1 MPNRL
6 SRLLTAEEL
15 IILYSQPI
23 LSDSE
28 RAEYFTFNDT
38 EVMTL
43 NQFQDMECA
52 IYFAI
57 CLVFFKI
64 KQTFVPFR
72 YQDVTKE
79 RRHVMQRYFPN
90 KASPKA
96 LPKKRNTIARIEN
109 TVLSLCHYQRY
120 TGSVKINLLK
130 KLQKQASLF
139 PRQRKLC
146 QECLELFKKNHIA
159 IPSYTSIQDAVSQA
173 WNKENNRVINS
184 YYRYTNS
191 GQRNQVLSLL
201 GKTDKAHHIVS
212 IKQDMKSFKN
222 MDLTEE
228 IEKHNQLKSIFN
240 IAIEI
245 LPKLRLPTTT
255 ITYYATAL
263 LVIRD

>member
-1 MPNRL
+1 MPNKL

-15 IILYSQPI
+15 IMLYNQPI

-43 NQFQDMECA
+43 NQFQDMEYA

-79 RRHVMQRYFPN
+79 RRRVMQRYFPN

-120 TGSVKINLLK
+120 AGSVKINLLK

-146 QECLELFKKNHIA
+146 QECLELFKKNHVA

-173 WNKENNRVINS
+173 WSE
-184 YYRYTNS
+184 
-191 GQRNQVLSLL
+191 SLPPE
-201 GKTDKAHHIVS
+201 GGSFVNACKADES
-212 IKQDMKSFKN
+212 LKANDS
-222 MDLTEE
+222 
-228 IEKHNQLKSIFN
+228 QLKNYPPCDASFDFLC
-240 IAIEI
+240 I
-245 LPKLRLPTTT
+245 LASPFHLNF
-255 ITYYATAL
+255 L
-263 LVIRD
+263 L